1 MARGET
7 NAFSRAVAANLLKRW
22 AAEPH
27 VTAVLLSCAGDTNAL
42 VRAMAVRALE
52 PLAQS
57 GSRPVLAALTARLN
71 DAVRAVRVEVAWA
84 LHHMVDTNS
93 AAGADLL
100 VHLRHNADQPAGA
113 LQMGVFHLDRGDHA
127 TALDYFRRAVSWDKN
142 SAPLLHALA
151 VALSV
156 EGKASEAVEA
166 LQTACRLA
174 PQEAE
179 YRFKLGLALNET
191 GKLDEARAALEQAV
205 KLDAKFS
212 QAWYNLGL
220 AYSALEKSELALESL
235 VRAESLD
242 ARSPQIPYA
251 RATILARLGR
261 ASEARTAAQ
270 RALEL
275 RPNYAEAEELLR
287 ALGR

>member
-1 MARGET
+1 M
-7 NAFSRAVAANLLKRW
+7 N
-22 AAEPH
+22 
-27 VTAVLLSCAGDTNAL
+27 
-42 VRAMAVRALE
+42 
-52 PLAQS
+52 
-57 GSRPVLAALTARLN
+57 
-71 DAVRAVRVEVAWA
+71 
-84 LHHMVDTNS
+84 
-93 AAGADLL
+93 
-100 VHLRHNADQPAGA
+100 
-113 LQMGVFHLDRGDHA
+113 
-127 TALDYFRRAVSWDKN
+127 WDKN
-142 SAPLLHALA
+142 SAPLHHALA

-174 PQEAE
+174 PHEAE

-191 GKLDEARAALEQAV
+191 GKLAEARAALEEAV
-205 KLDAKFS
+205 KLDPKFT

-220 AYSALEKSELALESL
+220 AYSALDKSELALESL

-242 ARSPQIPYA
+242 ARSAEIPYA

-261 ASEARTAAQ
+261 VSEARTAAQ

-275 RPNYAEAEELLR
+275 RPNYGEAEQLLR